1 MARVIGAE
9 GGLQLAEKGGRTL
22 ARQPEG
28 VARGV
33 AQHLN
38 GSLAA
43 RLAAVPSVERNQ
55 AEVVVRFKLH
65 LIVGQ
70 AERGGWG
77 GVVKTLRNV
86 TKFYEVLRVMC
97 CMLHVACCMLH
108 VACCFLFAVCC
119 SIGINVL
126 LYCSLPICAAR
137 SRPYPRGEVSSASSR
152 ARVKSTLAA
161 V

>member
-1 MARVIGAE
+1 MGRLASGGWWMVGAGSQGGGDEVGGGGVVGRCATHAPSPRLLVMARVIGAE

-55 AEVVVRFKLH
+55 AEVVVRLK
-65 LIVGQ
+65 
-70 AERGGWG
+70 R
-77 GVVKTLRNV
+77 
-86 TKFYEVLRVMC
+86 YE
-97 CMLHVACCMLH
+97 
-108 VACCFLFAVCC
+108 
-119 SIGINVL
+119 
-126 LYCSLPICAAR
+126 
-137 SRPYPRGEVSSASSR
+137 
-152 ARVKSTLAA
+152 T
-161 V
+161 